1 MIHRTDEEIAQDVD
15 THRDIFEYGHG
26 RSAAQCSRYTEG
38 EKVEKFQAG
47 LEQEQDF
54 LEATRAYDDMMAVE
68 FQEPEAD
75 SDDVAYSSDEE
86 G

>member
-1 MIHRTDEEIAQDVD
+1 MIHRTDEEIEQDVD

-26 RSAAQCSRYTEG
+26 RSADQCRRRTEG

-47 LEQEQDF
+47 LEQEQAC
-54 LEATRAYDDMMAVE
+54 LEAMRVYDDRMAVE

-75 SDDVAYSSDEE
+75 FDDVAYSFDEE
-86 G
+86 D

>member
-1 MIHRTDEEIAQDVD
+1 METFAYWHNRIAD
-15 THRDIFEYGHG
+15 
-26 RSAAQCSRYTEG
+26 QCSRHTEG

-47 LEQEQDF
+47 LEQEQAF
-54 LEATRAYDDMMAVE
+54 VEAMRAYDDRMAVE